1 MSENAPRPERHNKS
15 RNEIKQVYLA
25 QIVTDDETD
34 LCHRGLKALEEEQLE
49 TLTTSLVQEGQ
60 ATPLTVIE
68 TNQFVELNG
77 NQLPLLK
84 LVSGHRRFRSL
95 RAAIESRL
103 DEANIHAQMLV
114 TAVVMVR
121 GEGQTDAEFEQDA
134 LVRSVTENETH
145 TKHTAIE
152 RLEIVQQ
159 FEAAGVPIP
168 RAASALGISPTQY
181 RRDRLIV
188 TESWLYE
195 AVKNGDIGASDAAS
209 LAEIAK
215 DKKREK
221 AFKQDFERWRG
232 QKRQLLEAERAEQK
246 KLNREL
252 KGSAAQLKKYIDS
265 SLIKGWK
272 NCLTESRRFTDEAA
286 ELSFGVVLDA
296 ARKTLT
302 ISGVNTPVDKLRSS
316 ELAAMIAE
324 MQDGARKLVPIMKQR
339 QQIEQAATVSEDE
352 VEAELAKIRVEQL
365 AREQKKISDES
376 GRPIT
381 EAFESEG
388 MVPEDLGSKLDEKID
403 EVLDQIDA
411 DESDG
416 PPTDAFESDDMA
428 PKDLDSE
435 LEEQIDEV
443 LDQRDPD
450 ESGLP
455 SSAFESEAMVSD
467 EFAREIDEWVDE
479 IVDEMDLGEDTNS

>member
-1 MSENAPRPERHNKS
+1 MSKNAPRPERHNKS
-15 RNEIKQVYLA
+15 RNEIKQVRLA
-25 QIVTDDETD
+25 QIVTDDQVD
-34 LCHRGLKALEEEQLE
+34 LCHRESSALDEERLE
-49 TLTTSLVQEGQ
+49 PLTTSLVQEGQ
-60 ATPLTVIE
+60 ATPFTVVETGQFTEIE
-68 TNQFVELNG
+68 G

-84 LVSGHRRFRSL
+84 LVSGHRRYHSL

-103 DEANIHAQMLV
+103 DEANINAQMEV
-114 TAVVMVR
+114 AAVVMVR
-121 GEGQTDAEFEQDA
+121 GEGQTQAEFEQDA

-152 RLEIVQQ
+152 RLDIVRQ
-159 FEAAGVPIP
+159 FEKAGVPIP

-188 TESWLYE
+188 TEAWLYE
-195 AVKNGDIGASDAAS
+195 AVKNGDIGASDAAT

-221 AFKQDFERWRG
+221 VFKLDFERWRE
-232 QKRQLLEAERAEQK
+232 QKRELLEVERAEQK

-272 NCLTESRRFTDEAA
+272 NCLTESRRFTDDAA
-286 ELSFGVVLDA
+286 EVSFGIVLDA

-411 DESDG
+411 DESGRSPAEAIEPEEVDTEELDG
-416 PPTDAFESDDMA
+416 E
-428 PKDLDSE
+428 LDVK
-435 LEEQIDEV
+435 IDEV
-443 LDQRDPD
+443 LD
-450 ESGLP
+450 
-455 SSAFESEAMVSD
+455 
-467 EFAREIDEWVDE
+467 
-479 IVDEMDLGEDTNS
+479 